1 MAELKNL
8 FDLVRAK
15 IGRSPKE
22 NDDVIGQITAP
33 PLKERFVTGL
43 MSSIVWE
50 PRHFG
55 SVTPD
60 QVDERL
66 ILRFRSGH
74 TQRDECFSVIN
85 LARLLR
91 NF

>member
-33 PLKERFVTGL
+33 LLKERFVTRL
-43 MSSIVWE
+43 MSSLVWE

-66 ILRFRSGH
+66 ILRLRSGH
-74 TQRDECFSVIN
+74 TQRDE
-85 LARLLR
+85 
-91 NF
+91 